1 MSRRF
6 RVFRQRP
13 LWRLLCGVLGG
24 VAGVGDG
31 LAAGSA
37 GSAVAGGA
45 SMESQALSLTLA
57 LGNTR
62 KPARR
67 PISPRAAHSAVDL
80 APPLRLTLSLA
91 VRSGGAPPGPG
102 APVPQRS
109 ALAVAPSGSPRGT
122 ATSGRAAQGGD
133 NPKAPARRIGGD
145 GVAPETR
152 PGNSGLSVADGGRVV
167 IGTQG
172 SEAVQTSVLNKDGII
187 RAQSFESRNG
197 EVWLGGGD
205 SAGGGVSVTGVAIG
219 AAAAQGREAAKLP
232 GDKAGLSGQ
241 SIAEA
246 SGVGVAPQRAPSP
259 RTRETAEA
267 ILDPAALR
275 LTLGMSGRPKPV
287 RPTSPVRAARPDP
300 PEIAPSLRLALSLA
314 VRPGGVPSGSV
325 TELPRRVAQTSVDTR
340 GGSPNAAVAPG
351 SAAQVSAT
359 ARGGSLTSAAAATG
373 RFADDD
379 DSAGLPAPEAGIE
392 AAALGSAP
400 RRAPSPVDRSAT
412 GASGS
417 AESRLPSLEG
427 EVWQMAPIRWTGN
440 TGTLGSTFSGG
451 DSSSLNLT
459 NTLNITANSFIVAPW
474 LGKWSGS
481 FGRSSATGLS
491 TGVGIKNKSQSTSNN
506 FSGIVNL
513 LPNSEFPFS
522 AHFSHGMSE
531 GRGGG
536 STSEGGATTIG
547 LTQKYRT
554 NGGRDNYSARY
565 GRSILRSGQERS
577 VSSSMGADY
586 STWLE
591 FPYEHIL
598 EGRHS
603 LNAAVDFVPQ
613 TATSAGAGQR
623 QLGGNVSHD
632 WKVHEDLSINSRLQ
646 MRNSRLELL
655 QGNAL
660 QRNNSTILIGSSNF
674 SWRPSEGEL
683 SWLPFEYGR
692 LSLSGGASASST
704 QTDTGTGTP
713 LISQQVFTGSLGGG
727 YVFNKNLTAGASV
740 SGSMSS
746 SDGGRFSIL
755 NANANANYSGDALK
769 LGSFDYSWGIGGG
782 LGAGLA
788 NPGTTSTNAG
798 FSGNHSLNRTIV
810 IDPSQSVGLNA
821 SQGLSVNLSQGAG
834 ATSTTTS
841 LSNAAGANWTARY
854 GEALSGSVS
863 ANVNHSVNFGTS
875 TSQSF
880 ATTLAGSSGYVHHFS
895 ARASGGLSGSISW
908 SGSMIGNVQSQTL
921 NQVTVG
927 GWQGSLAGNVQASY
941 KHIAPFSVP
950 NLHYGANLIW
960 TFAQSAAGGGDAGAA
975 ALNSSTSLQQN
986 LTYRIGR
993 LSFNANA
1000 AVINVGARTSYSIF
1014 GSVNREFSGFFDGRW

>member
-1 MSRRF
+1 MKPRF

-31 LAAGSA
+31 VAADSA
-37 GSAVAGGA
+37 SSAVAAGA
-45 SMESQALSLTLA
+45 SMESSVLTLTLT

-62 KPARR
+62 KPVRR
-67 PISPRAAHSAVDL
+67 PISPRVARSAVEIAPQLRQTMAL
-80 APPLRLTLSLA
+80 AGRP
-91 VRSGGAPPGPG
+91 GGAPPGPG

-109 ALAVAPSGSPRGT
+109 ALAVAPSGSPRAT

-133 NPKAPARRIGGD
+133 SSEAPARRIGGD

-152 PGNSGLSVADGGRVV
+152 PGNSSLSVADGGRVV
-167 IGTQG
+167 IGTQRR
-172 SEAVQTSVLNKDGII
+172 EAVQTSMLNKDGII
-187 RAQSFESRNG
+187 RAQNLESRNG

-205 SAGGGVSVTGVAIG
+205 SAGEVVSRTVPASG
-219 AAAAQGREAAKLP
+219 AAAGVRDGTLKPTGEKP
-232 GDKAGLSGQ
+232 GLTGQ
-241 SIAEA
+241 ASADA
-246 SGVGVAPQRAPSP
+246 SGVAAAPPRAPIP
-259 RTRETAEA
+259 RARETAEA

-275 LTLGMSGRPKPV
+275 LTLGMSARPKPV
-287 RPTSPVRAARPDP
+287 RRTSPVRAERPDA
-300 PEIAPSLRLALSLA
+300 PEITPPLRLAISLGG
-314 VRPGGVPSGSV
+314 RPGGAQFGLS
-325 TELPRRVAQTSVDTR
+325 TEVPRRVAQTSVDTR

-351 SAAQVSAT
+351 SNAQVSAN
-359 ARGGSLTSAAAATG
+359 ARGSSPTASATAG
-373 RFADDD
+373 RLADGD
-379 DSAGLPAPEAGIE
+379 DSAELPAPRTGIE
-392 AAALGSAP
+392 AAAPGAAP
-400 RRAPSPVDRSAT
+400 RRAPSPVDRAAA

-451 DSSSLNLT
+451 DSNSVNLT
-459 NTLNITANSFIVAPW
+459 NTLNVTANSFIVAPW
-474 LGKWSGS
+474 VGTWAGS

-491 TGVGIKNKSQSTSNN
+491 TGAGSKSKSQSSSNN
-506 FSGIVNL
+506 FGGGVNL
-513 LPNSEFPFS
+513 LPTSDFPFS
-522 AHFSHGMSE
+522 ANFSHGMSE

-536 STSEGGATTIG
+536 SSSTGSVTAIG

-565 GRSILRSGQERS
+565 NRSILRSGQDRS

-598 EGRHS
+598 EGKHS
-603 LNAAVDFVPQ
+603 LTAVVDFVPQ

-623 QLGGNVSHD
+623 QLGGNLNHD
-632 WKVHEDLSINSRLQ
+632 WKVHEDLSINTRLQ
-646 MRNSRLELL
+646 IRNSRLELL

-674 SWRPSEGEL
+674 SWRP
-683 SWLPFEYGR
+683 FEDEP

-713 LISQQVFTGSLGGG
+713 LISQQVFSANLGGG
-727 YVFNKNLTAGASV
+727 YVFNKNLTAGAGV

-746 SDGGRFSIL
+746 SDGKRFSVM
-755 NANANANYSGDALK
+755 NANANAAYAGDSLK
-769 LGSFDYSWGIGGG
+769 FGSFDYNWGLGGG
-782 LGAGLA
+782 LNAGLA
-788 NPGTTSTNAG
+788 KPGTTSFGASA
-798 FSGNHSLNRTIV
+798 SGSHSLNRTIV

-834 ATSTTTS
+834 ATSTATS

-854 GEALSGSVS
+854 GEALSGAVA

-875 TSQSF
+875 TSQSLS
-880 ATTLAGSSGYVHHFS
+880 TTLAGSSGYYHQFS

-908 SGSMIGNVQSQTL
+908 SGGMVGNVQSQTL

-927 GWQGSLAGNVQASY
+927 GWQGSLAGNVLASY
-941 KHIAPFSVP
+941 KHTAPFSVP
-950 NLHYGANLIW
+950 NLRYSADLIW
-960 TFAQSAAGGGDAGAA
+960 TFAQSASGGGGSGAA

>member
-1 MSRRF
+1 
-6 RVFRQRP
+6 
-13 LWRLLCGVLGG
+13 
-24 VAGVGDG
+24 
-31 LAAGSA
+31 
-37 GSAVAGGA
+37 
-45 SMESQALSLTLA
+45 MESSALTLTLT

-62 KPARR
+62 KPVRR
-67 PISPRAAHSAVDL
+67 PISPRVARSAVEFAPQLRQTL
-80 APPLRLTLSLA
+80 ALA
-91 VRSGGAPPGPG
+91 VRPGGAPPGPG

-109 ALAVAPSGSPRGT
+109 ALAVAPSGSPRAT

-133 NPKAPARRIGGD
+133 SPEAPARRIGGD

-152 PGNSGLSVADGGRVV
+152 PGNSSLSVADGGRVV

-172 SEAVQTSVLNKDGII
+172 GEAVQTSVLNKDGII

-205 SAGGGVSVTGVAIG
+205 SAGEVVSRAVLASS
-219 AAAAQGREAAKLP
+219 AAAGLRDGTLKPTGEKP
-232 GDKAGLSGQ
+232 GLTGQ
-241 SIAEA
+241 ASADA
-246 SGVGVAPQRAPSP
+246 SGVVAAPPRAPIP
-259 RTRETAEA
+259 RARETAEA

-275 LTLGMSGRPKPV
+275 LTLGISGRPKPV
-287 RPTSPVRAARPDP
+287 RRTSPVRAARPDA
-300 PEIAPSLRLALSLA
+300 PEIAPPLRLAISLG
-314 VRPGGVPSGSV
+314 VRPGGAQSGSS
-325 TELPRRVAQTSVDTR
+325 TEVPRRFAQASVDTR

-351 SAAQVSAT
+351 STAQVSAT

-373 RFADDD
+373 RFADAD
-379 DSAGLPAPEAGIE
+379 DSAELPAPRTGVE
-392 AAALGSAP
+392 AAAPGSVP
-400 RRAPSPVDRSAT
+400 RRAPSPVDRAAA

-451 DSSSLNLT
+451 DSNSVNLT
-459 NTLNITANSFIVAPW
+459 NTLNVTANSFIVAPW
-474 LGKWSGS
+474 LGTWSGS

-506 FSGIVNL
+506 FSGLVNL
-513 LPNSEFPFS
+513 LPTSEFPFS
-522 AHFSHGMSE
+522 ANFSHGMSE
-531 GRGGG
+531 GSGGG
-536 STSEGGATTIG
+536 SSSTGGATTIG

-565 GRSILRSGQERS
+565 NRSILRSGQERS

-586 STWLE
+586 STRLE

-598 EGRHS
+598 EGTHS
-603 LNAAVDFVPQ
+603 LTAAVDFVPQ

-623 QLGGNVSHD
+623 QLGGTLNHD
-632 WKVHEDLSINSRLQ
+632 WKVHEDLSINTRLQ

-674 SWRPSEGEL
+674 SWRP
-683 SWLPFEYGR
+683 FEEEP

-704 QTDTGTGTP
+704 QTDTGIGTP
-713 LISQQVFTGSLGGG
+713 LISQQVFTANLGGG
-727 YVFNKNLTAGASV
+727 YVFSKNLTAGAGV

-746 SDGGRFSIL
+746 SDGRRFSVL
-755 NANANANYSGDALK
+755 NSNANAAYAGDTLK
-769 LGSFDYSWGIGGG
+769 FGSFDYNWGFGGG
-782 LGAGLA
+782 LSAGLA
-788 NPGTTSTNAG
+788 NPGTTSFGAG
-798 FSGNHSLNRTIV
+798 ASGSHSVNRTIV

-821 SQGLSVNLSQGAG
+821 SQGLAVNLSQGAG

-841 LSNAAGANWTARY
+841 LSNAAGANWNARY

-863 ANVNHSVNFGTS
+863 ANVNHSVNFGAS
-875 TSQSF
+875 TGQSLS
-880 ATTLAGSSGYVHHFS
+880 TTLSGSSGYVHQFS

-908 SGSMIGNVQSQTL
+908 SGSMVGNVQSQTL

-927 GWQGSLAGNVQASY
+927 GWQGNLAGNVQASY
-941 KHIAPFSVP
+941 KHIAPFSVS
-950 NLHYGANLIW
+950 NLHYSANLFW
-960 TFAQSAAGGGDAGAA
+960 TFAQSAAGIGGSGAA
-975 ALNSSTSLQQN
+975 AQNTSTSLQQN

-1000 AVINVGARTSYSIF
+1000 AVINVGARTSYTIF
-1014 GSVNREFSGFFDGRW
+1014 GSVNREFNGFFDGRW